1 MVLAGACP
9 GWLPA
14 DLAAVVPGGG
24 LALFVARLPCLWF
37 TFLPPIPPPPSP
49 VGKGE
54 IFSFLMQGASPL
66 ASPRLSRK
74 RHWCRGRTT
83 CPAGACPGWLPA
95 DPAAVVPG
103 GGRMNPNGTCSP
115 CPGGEDHLKRR
126 SSSPP
131 VPPLLGWRH
140 CSPKPH
146 LNSHAPSGYRNA
158 TPRPSR
164 KGQSPSPGT
173 RLAGSASAAR
183 VQSRGCKGRSPL
195 HEKNLGLPLP
205 AGKGVGGISF
215 PFGEGGQ
222 ESKLK
227 AGLAGGKE
235 STPPA
240 GRVVCPFTSAARV
253 QSRGCKGRSP
263 LHKIT

>member
-1 MVLAGACP
+1 MSRRYRLSLLMGYPAGGVSCTGTCSPCRCGACRGGLAISVACLPCRCGACRGACP
-9 GWLPA
+9 LCCPSPA
-14 DLAAVVPGGG
+14 AFSL
-24 LALFVARLPCLWF
+24 L
-37 TFLPPIPPPPSP
+37 FLPHPPCPPSP
-49 VGKGE
+49 PGKGE
-54 IFSFLMQGASPL
+54 IFCFLMQGASPL
-66 ASPRLSRK
+66 ASPGLN
-74 RHWCRGRTT
+74 
-83 CPAGACPGWLPA
+83 
-95 DPAAVVPG
+95 PG
-103 GGRMNPNGTCSP
+103 GTGYP

-195 HEKNLGLPLP
+195 HEITLIPP
-205 AGKGVGGISF
+205 F
-215 PFGEGGQ
+215 PPGRG
-222 ESKLK
+222 
-227 AGLAGGKE
+227 AGGMGE
-235 STPPA
+235 RT
-240 GRVVCPFTSAARV
+240 
-253 QSRGCKGRSP
+253 
-263 LHKIT
+263 